1 MNNDEPDNELT
12 KQVINKLRKEGLNMN
27 EIANFLGK
35 STRTIYR
42 ILEQPEPAETTTNE
56 QTNQEKTGEKQNDVI
71 SMDTARNEIFKH
83 QVSILK
89 RLREAVEQPFVNWLD
104 WSEWRS
110 KAVLISGQTPLK
122 FIFKRSLVIQLIKF
136 ENDEN
141 TDKQRSARMTT
152 VEILSLELLES
163 YKELTNFLM
172 RGNQP

>member
-1 MNNDEPDNELT
+1 MEPQPND
-12 KQVINKLRKEGLNMN
+12 KQPGI
-27 EIANFLGK
+27 
-35 STRTIYR
+35 
-42 ILEQPEPAETTTNE
+42 
-56 QTNQEKTGEKQNDVI
+56 I
-71 SMDTARNEIFKH
+71 SMDTAKNEIFKH
-83 QVSILK
+83 QMQALK
-89 RLREAVEQPFVNWLD
+89 RLREAVDKPFTDWLD